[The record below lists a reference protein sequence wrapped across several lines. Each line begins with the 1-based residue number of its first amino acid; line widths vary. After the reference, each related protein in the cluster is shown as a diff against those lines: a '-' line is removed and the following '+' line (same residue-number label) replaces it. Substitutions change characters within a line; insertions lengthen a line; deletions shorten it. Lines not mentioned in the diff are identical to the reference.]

1 MNWRRGFLRAWFL
14 LSIGWVLLAG
24 AYELNR
30 WNDYFDG
37 IRSVRAECRNLSPP
51 PWCLDWSQ
59 MPPTNP
65 FDRFDPDRPKIPAEV
80 VLIVAPPV
88 TLLLCGMA
96 VGWVIG
102 GFRKST

>member
-1 MNWRRGFLRAWFL
+1 M
-14 LSIGWVLLAG
+14 VLGLESNA
-24 AYELNR
+24 ANQPL
-30 WNDYFDG
+30 
-37 IRSVRAECRNLSPP
+37 
-51 PWCLDWSQ
+51 
-59 MPPTNP
+59 
-65 FDRFDPDRPKIPAEV
+65 DRFDPDRPKIPAEV